1 MIYLSTLAFEDEH
14 YCLNEMAEFA
24 AKFECGLE
32 FGSNALPAD
41 IDLSELTIP
50 MLIHNY
56 NPIPDESFVLNLSSM
71 DPLQLAKSIDMV
83 ARNLTLSHKL
93 NMPFYGL
100 HAGFLAKVEP
110 SMLGTAIQGGKLEL
124 SRSYSEYCT
133 DFAVNLG
140 RAFALS
146 SAPPDYPVLIENNVI
161 GSKNFRAGFSSH
173 LLALGS
179 EDTTEL
185 LGAVHERGVNAR
197 LLFDVGH
204 AKVSGYQLG
213 FSPHR
218 FHDQVK
224 GMIGAYHLSE
234 NNGLEDTNQPI
245 SGDSWFLEFLRERPG
260 AIVTLEVRGSVR
272 DLTTQIEIL
281 KGCGC

>member
-1 MIYLSTLAFEDEH
+1 MIYLSTLAFEDEN
-14 YCLNEMAEFA
+14 YSLGEMVEFA
-24 AKFECGLE
+24 AKLGCGLE
-32 FGSNALPAD
+32 FGSNSLPSH

-71 DPLQLAKSIDMV
+71 DSLQLAKSIDMV
-83 ARNLTLSHKL
+83 ARNLTLSYEL

-110 SMLGTAIQGGKLEL
+110 SMLGTAIQGGKLDL

-133 DFAVNLG
+133 DFAVNLES
-140 RAFALS
+140 AFALS

-161 GSKNFRAGFSSH
+161 GSKNFRAGFASH
-173 LLALGS
+173 LLALGG
-179 EDTTEL
+179 EDTTAL
-185 LGAVHERGVNAR
+185 LGAVQERGINAR

-204 AKVSGYQLG
+204 AKVSAAQLG
-213 FSPHR
+213 FSPYR
-218 FHDQVK
+218 YHDQVK
-224 GMIGAYHLSE
+224 RMIGAYHLSE
-234 NNGLEDTNQPI
+234 NDGLEDTNQPI
-245 SGDSWFLEFLRERPG
+245 CGESWFLKFLRERPG
-260 AIVTLEVRGSVR
+260 TIVTLEVRGSIR
-272 DLTTQIEIL
+272 DLITQIEIL